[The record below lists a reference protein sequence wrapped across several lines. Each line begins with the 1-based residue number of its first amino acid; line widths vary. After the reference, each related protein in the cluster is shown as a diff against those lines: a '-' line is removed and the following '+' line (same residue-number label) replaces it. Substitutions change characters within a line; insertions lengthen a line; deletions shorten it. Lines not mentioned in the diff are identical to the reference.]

1 MFAHMGLRHN
11 DCHTNNVRIVPSTTS
26 EFKMAYRL
34 KNKVVYCKT
43 KHLAVINDFDRMGV
57 EQPMKNV
64 AQMTNP
70 CTKTPDGFYCK
81 GLNQCDR
88 QLEGRRDLLIFMYY
102 VYNMLP
108 NVSGQFYVKR
118 YVYSKILAPTP
129 WAREHFEKYIHVNSD
144 GNIDYQHSKS
154 HEFLFINLSDDEI
167 LRYYRPIDNVLNDE
181 TFIGMC
187 LGGKPHNNLSSYE
200 EFSFYN
206 VSRKDLYA
214 KYTQLVNQ
222 QKV

>member
-11 DCHTNNVRIVPSTTS
+11 DCHSNNVRIVPSTS
-26 EFKMAYRL
+26 DFKLAYHL
-34 KNKVVYCKT
+34 KKKVVYCKT

-64 AQMTNP
+64 TQMTNP
-70 CTKTPDGFYCK
+70 CTKTPDGFYCD

-108 NVSGQFYVKR
+108 QQYHVRKYVF
-118 YVYSKILAPTP
+118 STILAPNA
-129 WAREHFEKYIHVNSD
+129 WALQHFEKYIRMSSD
-144 GNIDYQHSKS
+144 GNIDYQRSYS
-154 HEFLFINLSDDEI
+154 HEFLFINLTDQDV
-167 LRYYRPIDNVLNDE
+167 LKYYRPIDDVLNDDA
-181 TFIGMC
+181 FIGMF
-187 LGGKPHNNLSSYE
+187 LGGKNHNHLADYE

-206 VSRKDLYA
+206 VSKKDLYD